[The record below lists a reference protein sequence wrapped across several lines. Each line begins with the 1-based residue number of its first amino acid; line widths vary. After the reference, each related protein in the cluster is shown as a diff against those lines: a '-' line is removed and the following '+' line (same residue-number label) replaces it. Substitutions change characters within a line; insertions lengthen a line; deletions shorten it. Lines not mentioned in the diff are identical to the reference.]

1 MSDVFISYSR
11 RDIDFVRHLFD
22 QLIAHDHEP
31 WADWLAEIYRSIEA
45 ANTFLFVISP
55 DSVIS
60 EVCMLEIEHAVKH
73 NKRLIPVVWKDM
85 DDILPA
91 ITTEDIT
98 LACQVAFDTEAALV
112 EALTMASIGAA
123 PRGVRAASVLQG
135 VFLSFIES
143 PLRTR

>member
-22 QLIAHDHEP
+22 QLIAHDREL

-60 EVCMLEIEHAVKH
+60 EVYTLEIEHAVKH

-98 LACQVAFDTEAALV
+98 LACQVAFDTEATIQV
-112 EALTMASIGAA
+112 TIVN
-123 PRGVRAASVLQG
+123 RGYG
-135 VFLSFIES
+135 TGGI
-143 PLRTR
+143 